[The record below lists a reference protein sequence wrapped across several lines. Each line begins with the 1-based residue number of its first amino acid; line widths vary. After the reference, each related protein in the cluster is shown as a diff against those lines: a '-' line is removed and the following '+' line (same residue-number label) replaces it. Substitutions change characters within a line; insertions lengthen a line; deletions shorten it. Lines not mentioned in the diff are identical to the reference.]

1 MTLEKFK
8 KVIEILKS
16 DEEFRDKL
24 YELKIEVGNCNNA
37 FNSDSIFALLFSE
50 IYDEHKTDI
59 VYSWLYEDKREILN
73 SKGQVI
79 SIETVEELYN
89 YINNENI

>member
-8 KVIEILKS
+8 KIIEILKS

-37 FNSDSIFALLFSE
+37 FNSSSIFELLFPE
-50 IYDEHKTDI
+50 IYDEYKSDL
-59 VYSWLYEDKREILN
+59 VYSWLYEDKKSAVN
-73 SKGQVI
+73 SKGETV
-79 SIETVEELYN
+79 SIETIEKLYN
-89 YINNENI
+89 YIENENV